1 MLSNSLKIFLKIIYC
16 WKLLVPLMEITL
28 NIYLYLTEVEWAD
41 AWVNGGTIPIK
52 SASTYLSQER
62 NGIMTPDET
71 KIYTGASH
79 DTLRQYGIDLGNSQN
94 FTVSNNIIRGSDG
107 IRRPI
112 PDARAYIEHGLILSF
127 CTQNS
132 RDIAKKLGKK
142 VCVEILN
149 IEKTKK
155 LLDKKL
161 GIRGEMRECEYT
173 SDHQRNHFL
182 KSEADAWQNEFRI
195 FWKTEVQER
204 SINIPANT
212 AKILWTI

>member
-1 MLSNSLKIFLKIIYC
+1 
-16 WKLLVPLMEITL
+16 MEINL

-41 AWVNGGTIPIK
+41 TWINGGTIPIK

-71 KIYTGASH
+71 KIHIGASY
-79 DTLRQYGIDLGNSQN
+79 DTLKQYGIHLENVQN
-94 FTVSNNIIRGSDG
+94 LVFTNNTTIGPDG
-107 IRRPI
+107 IPRPI
-112 PDARAYIEHGLILSF
+112 PDVRTYTEHGLILSF

-132 RDIAKKLGKK
+132 RDIAEKLGKK

-149 IEKTKK
+149 IKKTKK

-161 GIRGEMRECEYT
+161 GIKGEMRECEYT

-182 KSEADAWQNEFRI
+182 KSDADAWQNEFRI

-204 SINIPANT
+204 SVNIPVNT
-212 AKILWTI
+212 AKMLWTI